1 MSRKRAGKMGI
12 DDDDWVYVSSSQGR
26 LKAQVQLMEG
36 VNEDTVWT
44 WNAIGKRRGAWN
56 LSPDAPEGTKGFL
69 LNHIISQLLP
79 EKGDGYRYA
88 NSDPVTGQAAWFD
101 LRVKIEKAGAD
112 KPGELSEPQFEAMKV
127 FSTVPRGDSVSRYGG
142 KDK

>member
-1 MSRKRAGKMGI
+1 MSRKRATKMGI
-12 DDDDWVYVSSSQGR
+12 DDADWVYVSSSQGR

-88 NSDPVTGQAAWFD
+88 NSDPITGQAAWFD

-112 KPGELSEPQFEAMKV
+112 KPGELSEPQFEIMKV